1 MSAPSPQ
8 PANKHRIL
16 VVDDDEDIHV
26 VSRLTLKSLRY
37 RGRRVEILS
46 ARSGQECIEVMSRES
61 GIGVI
66 LLDVVME
73 TDHAGLDAC
82 RKIREDVGNS
92 FSRILLRTG
101 QPGAA
106 PEKKVI
112 QEYDIDGYLPKGELT
127 AARLYTSVRTSL
139 KAYCELVE
147 LERHR
152 RSLAAIH
159 DCIVSLRPYE
169 PVEAALERIMDTV
182 LAICPAPLAVM
193 HLATVEGEG
202 NPQQYFLHQA
212 PQMDPV
218 TGEAEAEQIRLH
230 IAATWRPSGSVRGGN
245 LMTPERFEN
254 GYLIPL
260 NIDHELGFG
269 WIYVAEPAPDQ
280 LTLYSLALLSSHGVN
295 VLYAALAQAIMASR
309 EGELFDQM
317 SI

>member
-1 MSAPSPQ
+1 MPALTQKLSP
-8 PANKHRIL
+8 KHRIL
-16 VVDDDEDIHV
+16 VVDDEEDIHV

-37 RGRRVEILS
+37 RQRKTEILS
-46 ARSGQECIEVMSRES
+46 AHSGQECVEIMQREPNIS
-61 GIGVI
+61 VL

-73 TDHAGLDAC
+73 NDHAGLEAC
-82 RKIREDVGNS
+82 QRVREELGNS
-92 FSRILLRTG
+92 FTRILLRTG

-152 RSLAAIH
+152 RSLSSIH

-169 PVEAALERIMDTV
+169 PIEAALERIMDTV
-182 LAICPAPLAVM
+182 MAICPSRLGVM
-193 HLATVEGEG
+193 QLATVEEEG
-202 NPQQYFLHQA
+202 NPQHYFLHQA
-212 PQMDPV
+212 PGVDAV
-218 TGEAEAEQIRLH
+218 VGEAEAEQIRLR
-230 IAATWRPSGSVRGGN
+230 IAATWRPTGSLRTGDLMKPQLFGSG
-245 LMTPERFEN
+245 
-254 GYLIPL
+254 YIIPL

-269 WIYVAEPAPDQ
+269 WIYVDEPEPDQ
-280 LTLYSLALLSSHGVN
+280 LTLYSLSLLAAHAVN
-295 VLYAALAQAIMASR
+295 VLYAAVAQSIMANR
-309 EGELFDQM
+309 EGEFFDQM

>member
-1 MSAPSPQ
+1 MSAPSQ
-8 PANKHRIL
+8 ESAKKHRIL

-37 RGRRVEILS
+37 RGRRVEILG

-169 PVEAALERIMDTV
+169 PVEAALERILDTV

-202 NPQQYFLHQA
+202 NPQQYFLHEA

-218 TGEAEAEQIRLH
+218 AGEAEAEQVRLH
-230 IAATWRPSGSVRGGN
+230 IAATWRPSGSVRAGN